1 MSGHTIAAY
10 VNENSG
16 VTFFDPNFGEFHF
29 SDKEQFSKWFTNSF
43 WENSMYHYPLGVG
56 QSFSVFTF
64 DSKEV

>member
-1 MSGHTIAAY
+1 
-10 VNENSG
+10 G

-29 SDKEQFSKWFTNSF
+29 SDKEKFRKWFTNSF

-56 QSFSVFTF
+56 QRFSVLTF